1 MYCYEVSFGHEEHK
15 LVQINWINSKLMNND
30 ILNKQTTTTKNERQ
44 PSTAIYHVRVGQ
56 ELLIFPATM
65 TSISFIELI
74 DFSVVVF
81 FFWHCHLSSFFV
93 RLCCQQLVIAHVQVQ
108 VQLLQKCI
116 HDANASSTLDEWN
129 FFFQIQWRWIILWI
143 LRDSNE
149 IKTFAIARCLL
160 LHIIVITLYSL
171 ASIRMHDCLR

>member
-1 MYCYEVSFGHEEHK
+1 MFCEKLLLNVLVHCLFAILHISMNTLWTFYYKMEIQNIVNYIFSVSHEEHK

-30 ILNKQTTTTKNERQ
+30 ILNKQTTTTTKNERQ
-44 PSTAIYHVRVGQ
+44 PSTAIYYVRVGQ
-56 ELLIFPATM
+56 ELLIFPTTM

-93 RLCCQQLVIAHVQVQ
+93 RLCCQQLVFAHVQVQ

-116 HDANASSTLDEWN
+116 RDANASSILDEWN
-129 FFFQIQWRWIILWI
+129 IFFFKY
-143 LRDSNE
+143 NGNG
-149 IKTFAIARCLL
+149 
-160 LHIIVITLYSL
+160 
-171 ASIRMHDCLR
+171 